1 MKCNMGKADTSIRIM
16 LAIAIAGLG
25 IYYESWWG
33 LIALIPLLT
42 AVTRFCPL
50 YRIMGI
56 KTCKNE

>member
-1 MKCNMGKADTSIRIM
+1 MGKADTSIRIM